1 MTAVANPFEALTRLL
16 EAAIHGQEIPG
27 PSPPALKENTM
38 TPYEA
43 VRERFNFPFELR
55 PYQIEEVNRLSEGNI
70 GIFHYT
76 GSAGD
81 QGDGLNTGH
90 YDEPGTGKTAISTHQ
105 MLYQFEYHGVV
116 HYIVLMPPILIPQ
129 WARWLRSITYKATAK
144 RLTVTEW
151 VGTPAQRK
159 KLDTTSQFFLMSYQ
173 MFKNDWE
180 RLWEI
185 CEGKLVGVNGD
196 EGHAV
201 KNVES
206 ANHKAFHQFVG
217 TERPRMVLT
226 GTPLTKPG
234 DAFGLCRLV
243 APGRYKNQRHFD
255 RIHVA
260 ERDDYDKVTEW
271 ANLDV
276 LAESMRINSS
286 RILRREVQSQL
297 PPVQF
302 TPRVYDL
309 DPAHR
314 RLYER
319 LSVEK
324 LLEYDDGREINAL
337 NESALYAQLQQMVI
351 NWAYFEDDPGKRPAI
366 LDVIDQ
372 VMDEIGEGKK
382 LAIAAHFVRSNQ
394 TLLGALQQYGAVAV
408 YGEVSAKQKQAAISR
423 FIDDPA
429 CRIIQLQPSSAGFG
443 VDGLQHVCSDM
454 LIVEA
459 PTTAPPFWQ
468 VVARLDR
475 DGQKEPVNCRIAIAN
490 KTVQVRMF
498 KNLLANDSQINSVQR
513 GFQDLKDAVLGDE
526 EDDAPLQI
534 QYARPETAEAA

>member
-1 MTAVANPFEALTRLL
+1 
-16 EAAIHGQEIPG
+16 
-27 PSPPALKENTM
+27 M

-43 VRERFNFPFELR
+43 VRGRFNFPFPLR

-70 GIFHYT
+70 GVFQYT
-76 GSAGD
+76 GQAGA
-81 QGDGLNTGH
+81 QGDGLHAGH

-105 MLYQFEYHGVV
+105 MLYQMEFHGVEA
-116 HYIVLMPPILIPQ
+116 YIVLMPPILIPQ
-129 WARWLRSITYKATAK
+129 WARWLRSITRKDDGA

-151 VGTPAQRK
+151 VGTPAARQ

-180 RLWEI
+180 RLWEL
-185 CEGKLVGVNGD
+185 CEDRLVGLNAD
-196 EGHAV
+196 EGHAL
-201 KNVES
+201 KNHES
-206 ANHKAFHQFVG
+206 ANHKAFYQFAG
-217 TERPRMVLT
+217 TERPRMILT

-234 DAFGLCRLV
+234 DAYGLCRLI
-243 APGRYKNQRHFD
+243 APGRYRNRRHFEQL
-255 RIHVA
+255 HVL
-260 ERDDYDKVTEW
+260 EVDDYDKPIAW
-271 ANLDV
+271 GNLDV
-276 LAESMRINSS
+276 LAESMRINAS
-286 RILRREVQSQL
+286 RILRRDVQSQL
-297 PPVQF
+297 PPVTF
-302 TPRVYDL
+302 TPIAYNL
-309 DPAHR
+309 EPAHQK
-314 RLYER
+314 LYER

-324 LLEYDDGREINAL
+324 LLEYEDGREINAL
-337 NESALYAQLQQMVI
+337 NESALYAALQQIVL
-351 NWAYFEDDPGKRPAI
+351 NWAYFEDDPGKRPAV

-382 LAIAAHFVRSNQ
+382 LALAVHFIRSNQ
-394 TLLGALQQYGAVAV
+394 FLLGALQKYGAVAV
-408 YGEVSAKQKQAAISR
+408 YGDVSPKKKQEAIAR

-429 CRIIQLQPSSAGFG
+429 CRIIQLQPSSAGYG

-498 KNLLANDSQINSVQR
+498 KSLLANDAQINSVQR
-513 GFQDLKDAVLGDE
+513 GYQDLKDAVLGV
-526 EDDAPLQI
+526 
-534 QYARPETAEAA
+534 ETPAESPAMA